1 MTCTRISRR
10 GTRSTRGSSP
20 PSPPE
25 REGSAERGAVLVL
38 GADDLLDGGVLLV
51 GLHRV
56 LVAVALLG
64 RGRVIAAAGEVV
76 VDAVAVGVAGVGALG
91 GDAVRL
97 EGVVDAHA
105 RGVLAR
111 GALGHGAPPGVGAAQ
126 RSASMIAVVKASR
139 SSGVREV
146 MRRKPAVSS
155 TTTSWSV
162 HSPPALTRSVRM
174 VGTEVR
180 VRPVASPVS
189 TRSQGAWQIAATGL
203 PAAATERTRNW
214 AVSSAR
220 RVSAFR
226 VPPGSTRASTSLAL
240 TVS

>member
-64 RGRVIAAAGEVV
+64 RGRVIAAAGDVV

-97 EGVVDAHA
+97 EGVVDAH
-105 RGVLAR
+105 AR

-146 MRRKPAVSS
+146 MRRTPAVSS

-174 VGTEVR
+174 VAAEVR
-180 VRPVASPVS
+180 VRPFASPVS
-189 TRSQGAWQIAATGL
+189 TRSQGAWQIAATGF